1 MNFVLVKTFN
11 FKPLAASAAG
21 LARSFMCMVQP
32 LLLKSKIKFLMDTG
46 CGHDLISQTK
56 VEKHDLETLVGQET
70 VSFQAAISNFKT
82 ESFEEPINAY
92 ILDDTPSVLSI
103 GKRQFQE
110 MLLRKKRSR
119 LALRTLQK
127 IQNLM
132 KFLEKKLLWKRKEAH
147 PRHLEEESENYLNWT
162 MSTRWKLKARELL
175 FAKPKWAH

>member
-1 MNFVLVKTFN
+1 MVMNFVLVKTFN

-103 GKRQFQE
+103 GKRCMKQRYGFLCPLDVTIYDQSRRRTHFT
-110 MLLRKKRSR
+110 LR
-119 LALRTLQK
+119 A
-127 IQNLM
+127 
-132 KFLEKKLLWKRKEAH
+132 
-147 PRHLEEESENYLNWT
+147 
-162 MSTRWKLKARELL
+162 
-175 FAKPKWAH
+175 

>member
-1 MNFVLVKTFN
+1 MVMNFVLVKTFN

-103 GKRQFQE
+103 GKRC
-110 MLLRKKRSR
+110 
-119 LALRTLQK
+119 
-127 IQNLM
+127 M
-132 KFLEKKLLWKRKEAH
+132 KQRYGFLCPLDVT
-147 PRHLEEESENYLNWT
+147 HL
-162 MSTRWKLKARELL
+162 
-175 FAKPKWAH
+175 